1 MPAVMVIS
9 DQHGAPL
16 TNALSYV
23 RDPQRGISDGYDS
36 QQTKASQSMSQKTNT
51 CARNSKNRR
60 GATAVEFAFVAPIFF
75 LLVLGMIDLGRMI
88 MIQHAATN
96 AAREGCR
103 KAVLATTVNSADIE
117 NIVRRSLQTTTTYA
131 WNKDVVRVS
140 VPAGVSSSTVS
151 GTELTVGVEI
161 DFADLTWLPFARVG
175 KNLTLG
181 AESTQKR
188 E

>member
-16 TNALSYV
+16 SNALSYV

-36 QQTKASQSMSQKTNT
+36 QQTRASQSMSQKTNV
-51 CARNSKNRR
+51 CDRNSNRR

-103 KAVLATTVNSADIE
+103 KAVLATTVNSTDIE
-117 NIVRRSLQTTTTYA
+117 NTVRRALQTTTTYA